1 MLRSHYR
8 SIFSQGVSAM
18 NEDAAINKDI
28 EELIMS
34 QKWWTLGLQG
44 LAALLFGVMTLSW
57 PGLTLD
63 VLIIFF
69 GAFALLDGLFA
80 LVAVFTHEGQGHRIM
95 LILQGLSGVIVGII
109 VFAYPIVTLQV
120 LLLLIIAWTLITGLF
135 KITGAFQQPAGAE
148 GKWLL
153 GLSGLLSVAIAIMLF
168 GLPEIVAMVVIVWLI
183 GFYAIIAGITLLA
196 LGFMLRGKQAETS

>member
-1 MLRSHYR
+1 
-8 SIFSQGVSAM
+8 
-18 NEDAAINKDI
+18 
-28 EELIMS
+28 
-34 QKWWTLGLQG
+34 
-44 LAALLFGVMTLSW
+44 
-57 PGLTLD
+57 
-63 VLIIFF
+63 
-69 GAFALLDGLFA
+69 
-80 LVAVFTHEGQGHRIM
+80 M

-196 LGFMLRGKQAETS
+196 LGFMLRGKQAETSSSSSG